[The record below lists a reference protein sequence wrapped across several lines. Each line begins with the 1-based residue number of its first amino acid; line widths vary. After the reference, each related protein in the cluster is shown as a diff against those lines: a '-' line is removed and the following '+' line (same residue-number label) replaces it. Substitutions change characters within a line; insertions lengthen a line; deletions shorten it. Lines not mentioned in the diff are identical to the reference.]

1 MTKAEIV
8 QELLDKGHI
17 TAEKA
22 VVLLTNESIN
32 GIRYI
37 PYQQNP
43 YWPNP
48 PTWIGDPNLPYCG
61 TTTTGGPVTADGLT
75 TNLQTKNKE
84 NE

>member
-8 QELLDKGHI
+8 QELLDSGNI

-22 VVLLTNESIN
+22 VVLLTNENLN
-32 GIRYI
+32 GIRYV

-43 YWPNP
+43 YWSTPPNWTGN
-48 PTWIGDPNLPYCG
+48 PTIPYCG
-61 TTTTGGPVTADGLT
+61 TTTTGGPVTTDGLT

-84 NE
+84 DE